1 MIVAEVKES
10 EEVKKDKILEGK
22 DAELVEIADDYQ
34 KYQQR
39 LLF

>member
-1 MIVAEVKES
+1 MIVAEIRES
-10 EEVKKDKILEGK
+10 EEVKKDKILKEE